1 MGRKKPRGRPPALTW
16 NAEQLDRLEKGAGL
30 GLTIEEIGILLG
42 VCAKTIQRAM
52 EDPAIKERYNKGYAD
67 AKEILI
73 KRAYKQSE
81 TNPSMTMFIL
91 KCKHRWRETEHA
103 TEISP
108 HDRAKLAREYMK
120 KLQAGDAI

>member
-16 NAEQLDRLEKGAGL
+16 NAEQLDRFEKGAGL
-30 GLTIEEIGILLG
+30 GLTIAELGVLLG
-42 VCAKTIQRAM
+42 VCTTTIQKAM
-52 EDPAIKERYNKGYAD
+52 DDPVIKEVYDKGYAG

-73 KRAYKQSE
+73 KRAWEQSK

-91 KCKHRWRETEHA
+91 KCKYRWRETEHA

-108 HDRAKLAREYMK
+108 HDRAKMAREYMK
-120 KLQAGDAI
+120 KLQAGESI